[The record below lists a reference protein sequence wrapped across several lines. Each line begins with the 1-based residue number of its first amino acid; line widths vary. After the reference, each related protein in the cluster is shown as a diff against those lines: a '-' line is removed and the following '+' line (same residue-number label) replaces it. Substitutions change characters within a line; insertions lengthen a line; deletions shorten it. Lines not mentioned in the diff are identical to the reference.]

1 LLARHPFCVRRIS
14 DRNGRNSTCARRI
27 VGLARPKPADALDRS
42 VQDNRCLSAMRSRDR
57 SFTSRTRRRGE
68 SLVDWREPE
77 RNAHVLDWRERAHT
91 FGLVP
96 VERVGPVEEVL
107 EPPDR
112 LLSEEE
118 PEAFDDQP
126 LEDAERE
133 ALEPEEL
140 QQAPEA
146 RLPQDERDLVS
157 VYLSHVGRRKILTAG
172 QEQEIGRRMELAR
185 SRLLAALAIIPSM
198 RQTLLSLA
206 DAVVRHE
213 APAAELILL
222 PDGGELKPEKL
233 EPITRAFARVKRLA
247 REIER
252 RQRDIGNHRSTAAS
266 RAKHR
271 KEIARFEALVQTVVG
286 ELPIRPSVVDSIV
299 LELHHLDRQFDD
311 VEQMPPGPERTEKR
325 RALETRA
332 GLPYQ
337 TFRQRHAHVLERER
351 TLLQAKHELIEPNL
365 RLVVSV
371 AKRYLG
377 RGLSLLDLIQEGN
390 IGLMKAV
397 DRFQYRRGF
406 KFSTYATWWIRQSV
420 GRAVHDYGRTIRL
433 PVHVIE
439 SLNKLSHARA
449 ALVRRCGREPRPE
462 EVAIEMDVPI
472 AKVLLL
478 LDAAKFPTSLEAPV
492 GEEETEV
499 GRLIPD
505 VTARSP
511 EEEAMRG
518 ELAKEI
524 EHAMKPLNDR
534 EREVMRLRY
543 GLGLDRELTLEEIG
557 RRLSLTR
564 ERIRQIEMKALS
576 KMRTACHRVA

>member
-1 LLARHPFCVRRIS
+1 
-14 DRNGRNSTCARRI
+14 
-27 VGLARPKPADALDRS
+27 
-42 VQDNRCLSAMRSRDR
+42 MRSRDR

-96 VERVGPVEEVL
+96 VERVGPVEEVV

-126 LEDAERE
+126 LEDAERQ
-133 ALEPEEL
+133 PEEL

-185 SRLLAALAIIPSM
+185 SRLLAALAIIPSV

-233 EPITRAFARVKRLA
+233 EPITRAFTRVKRLA

-266 RAKHR
+266 RTKHR
-271 KEIARFEALVQTVVG
+271 KEIARFEALAQTVLG
-286 ELPIRPSVVDSIV
+286 ELPIRPSVVDAIV
-299 LELHHLDRQFDD
+299 LELHHLERQFDD

-337 TFRQRHAHVLERER
+337 TFRQRYAHVLESER

-406 KFSTYATWWIRQSV
+406 KFSTYATWWIRQSCQ
-420 GRAVHDYGRTIRL
+420 RAIAGQSKTIRV
-433 PVHVIE
+433 PAHVHE
-439 SLNKLSHARA
+439 RRLKLAR
-449 ALVRRCGREPRPE
+449 VRRELTTKLDREPTRE
-462 EVAIEMDVPI
+462 EL
-472 AKVLLL
+472 AKAADLSLQHVEEA
-478 LDAAKFPTSLEAPV
+478 LDAADAPVSLNQRVGSEDEAELGDLFDDSTAVDPAAEAFDSLRRLEVRRALSTLPEQERLVLELRFGLDGAPLALEAI
-492 GEEETEV
+492 GK
-499 GRLIPD
+499 RLG
-505 VTARSP
+505 VS
-511 EEEAMRG
+511 
-518 ELAKEI
+518 
-524 EHAMKPLNDR
+524 R
-534 EREVMRLRY
+534 ERVRQLEAAALAQLSEA
-543 GLGLDRELTLEEIG
+543 LGGVDEIG
-557 RRLSLTR
+557 L
-564 ERIRQIEMKALS
+564 A
-576 KMRTACHRVA
+576 A